1 MIRHAILAVAMLVLT
16 ALPASAKT
24 VDVPA
29 TVALILDGGDSAIA
43 AYTPER
49 KAATADA
56 MSDLYFDSFE
66 ASGLEGAIGMVDASW
81 KIGLEGQFGQL
92 IGKIRQGDS
101 PEGVKAG
108 WASLRANLAVVPS
121 RMAPKGGGFWSM
133 FLQSFLI
140 LVREGFEAMLVITS
154 LVAYLKR
161 SAPDKVK
168 VVYHGVGWA
177 VLASLA
183 TAWAVSTL
191 LNVSGQGKE
200 LFEGCT
206 MLLASVILFYC
217 SYWLFA
223 KREAAR
229 WQSYVKEQISSALSG
244 GRLFA
249 LGFAAFLAVY
259 REGAE
264 TVLFYI
270 ALAAGEP
277 GQLPALL
284 AGLGAACVAL
294 AALYVAMNVMSI
306 RLPLGV
312 FFGVT
317 AGLLYYLALAFAGKG
332 VVELQNAKVLPIT
345 PLEGWPSV
353 DWLGLFPTLE
363 GAAAQGV
370 LIVPL
375 LVGLLILQL
384 KKRAMSAA

>member
-1 MIRHAILAVAMLVLT
+1 MPCRI
-16 ALPASAKT
+16 
-24 VDVPA
+24 
-29 TVALILDGGDSAIA
+29 
-43 AYTPER
+43 
-49 KAATADA
+49 
-56 MSDLYFDSFE
+56 LYFDSFE
-66 ASGLEGAIGMVDASW
+66 ASGLERAIGMVDSSW

-101 PEGVKAG
+101 PEMVKAG

-154 LVAYLKR
+154 LAAYLKR

-177 VLASLA
+177 VIASLV
-183 TAWAVSTL
+183 TAWVVSAL
-191 LNVSGQGKE
+191 INVSGQGKE

-206 MLLASVILFYC
+206 MLLASVVLFYC
-217 SYWLFA
+217 SYWLFG

-277 GQLPALL
+277 GQMTALL

-294 AALYVAMNVMSI
+294 GALYVAMNVMSI

-317 AGLLYYLALAFAGKG
+317 AGLLYYLAVAFAGKG

-363 GAAAQGV
+363 GATAQAILV
-370 LIVPL
+370 VPL
-375 LVGLLILQL
+375 LVGILVLQF
-384 KKRAMSAA
+384 KKRAARAA